1 MLKTI
6 IPILVLI
13 GAVFLGK
20 YFMETGPEARKR
32 PFVRNLP
39 VVEVMSLKTEP
50 YTVFIKTSGIVKA
63 GTSSD
68 IVSEV
73 SGRIVKIS
81 DNFQEGSYFDKN
93 QTLLQ
98 IDQSTLLSNVEIAKS
113 EVAVNKASLVQ
124 LDAEQRSNLNSI
136 KLAQQNLSIGYKEL
150 KRVRALFK
158 RKTISRS
165 ALDSEEQRINQ
176 LQQALQNQKGTQ
188 STFASRKSAIQARIN
203 SSQSRVKQEELKL
216 TKARIKAPY
225 AGRVLKKHVDIGQFV
240 STGTRLAE
248 TFATD
253 FVNVE
258 LPLSLNEYELLGMP
272 EAFINSKINTE
283 KMPEVTL
290 TNTNSLRQDSWKGR
304 VVRTGAALDAQSR
317 QINVIVRV
325 DNPYKARE
333 GISAPIRIGQ
343 YLEAEIQG
351 RTFSDVYVLPPVAVI
366 YNREVRLLKD
376 GKIKIVP
383 VEVVWNSNN
392 STIVRSKENIVGE
405 QLILTNLTQAVNGL
419 EVLTVEQQ
427 KKRIK
432 AQAKEQEARAKR
444 KKEKSKQAEK
454 ERKKTRV
461 IPEQISRKNIELKEQ
476 ENMKKRQLKQDKSK
490 ELLEKAK

>member
-258 LPLSLNEYELLGMP
+258 LPLS
-272 EAFINSKINTE
+272 
-283 KMPEVTL
+283 
-290 TNTNSLRQDSWKGR
+290 
-304 VVRTGAALDAQSR
+304 GAALDAQSR